1 MTAPPIS
8 CPVCRAPAGA
18 PFVEIERVP
27 VFCNV
32 QWPTREE
39 AAAAARGD
47 IRLAFCDDCGMIW
60 NTAFE
65 PGLVEYEA
73 AYENSLHYSDVF
85 RRYAAHLAARL
96 VERYDV
102 RDKDILD
109 IGSGNGDFLTLLCG
123 LGGNRGVGFDPS
135 YRGPDHV
142 AAGAGSVRFVRD
154 LYSSAHAETPADL
167 VCCRHVLEH
176 VVDPAELLATLR
188 RLLATRPDAV
198 LYFEVPAAEY
208 VLEHLSA
215 WDVIYEHCSL
225 FSAPAL
231 RRLFVGAG
239 FAIRDLGFSY
249 GGQYLWVEA
258 APGEVQGAVGGAPE
272 SVADLARL
280 SRDFERRFRRLLHDS
295 RAMIDDL
302 AARGPLA
309 VWGAGSKGVTFL
321 NLVASARNGDSVV
334 VVDVNPRKQGK
345 HVAGRGNRIL
355 APHEL
360 PEAAP
365 ATVLVM
371 NPLYRREVERALAD
385 LRLQAPVV
393 VA

>member
-1 MTAPPIS
+1 VTALPTR

-39 AAAAARGD
+39 AVAAARGD
-47 IRLAFCDDCGMIW
+47 IRLVFCDACGMIW

-85 RRYAAHLAARL
+85 RRYARHLAARL

-102 RDKDILD
+102 RDRDIVD
-109 IGSGNGDFLTLLCG
+109 IGSGNGDFLTLLCE

-135 YRGPDHV
+135 YRGPDLV
-142 AAGAGSVRFVRD
+142 AAGAGTVRFVRD
-154 LYSSAHAETPADL
+154 LYSGAHAETPADL

-176 VVDPAELLATLR
+176 LVDPAELLATLR
-188 RLLATRPDAV
+188 RSLATRPDAV

-208 VLEHLSA
+208 VLEHLSG

-231 RRLFVGAG
+231 RGLFARAG

-258 APGEVQGAVGGAPE
+258 EPGEAQSAVGGAPE
-272 SVADLARL
+272 GVGDLARL
-280 SRDFERRFRRLLHDS
+280 AGDFERQFHRVLHDS
-295 RAMIDDL
+295 RATLDEL
-302 AARGPLA
+302 TARGPLA

-345 HVAGRGNRIL
+345 HVPGRGDRIL
-355 APHEL
+355 APHDL

-365 ATVLVM
+365 ATVLVT
-371 NPLYRREVERALAD
+371 NPRYRREVERTLAD

>member
-1 MTAPPIS
+1 
-8 CPVCRAPAGA
+8 
-18 PFVEIERVP
+18 VEIERVP

-32 QWPTREE
+32 QWPTRAE
-39 AAAAARGD
+39 AAAATRGD
-47 IRLAFCDDCGMIW
+47 IRVVFCDACGMIW

-85 RRYAAHLAARL
+85 RRYAAQLAARL

-102 RDKDILD
+102 RDRDIVD
-109 IGSGNGDFLTLLCG
+109 IGSGNGDFLTLLCE

-135 YRGPDHV
+135 YRGPDLV
-142 AAGAGSVRFVRD
+142 TAGAGTVRFVRD
-154 LYSSAHAETPADL
+154 LYSGAHAETPADL

-176 VVDPAELLATLR
+176 LVDPAELLATLR
-188 RLLATRPDAV
+188 RSLATRPGAV
-198 LYFEVPAAEY
+198 LYLEVPAAEY
-208 VLEHLSA
+208 VLEHLSG

-231 RRLFVGAG
+231 RRLFTRAG
-239 FAIRDLGFSY
+239 FAIRDVGFSY

-258 APGEVQGAVGGAPE
+258 APGEAQGAVGGAPE
-272 SVADLARL
+272 SVEDLARL
-280 SRDFERRFRRLLHDS
+280 AGDFELRFRWLLHDS
-295 RAMIDDL
+295 RALLDEL

-321 NLVASARNGDSVV
+321 NLVASARNGGSVV

-345 HVAGRGNRIL
+345 HVAGRGDRIL

-365 ATVLVM
+365 ATVLVT
-371 NPLYRREVERALAD
+371 NPLYRREVERTLAD

>member
-1 MTAPPIS
+1 MSAAPTS
-8 CPVCRAPAGA
+8 CPVCRAPAGV
-18 PFVEIERVP
+18 PFVEMERVP

-47 IRLAFCDDCGMIW
+47 IRLVFCDECGMIW

-73 AYENSLHYSDVF
+73 EYENSLHYSDVF
-85 RRYAAHLAARL
+85 RRYAGHLAARL

-102 RDKDILD
+102 RDKDVVD
-109 IGSGNGDFLTLLCG
+109 IGSGNGDFLTLLCE

-135 YRGPDHV
+135 YKGPDLV
-142 AAGAGSVRFVRD
+142 AAGAGSVRFVRE

-188 RLLATRPDAV
+188 RSLATQPDAV

-208 VLEHLSA
+208 VLERLSA

-231 RRLFVGAG
+231 GRLFAGAG

-258 APGEVQGAVGGAPE
+258 AAGEAQGTVGGALE

-280 SRDFERRFRRLLHDS
+280 AGDFERRFRGLLHDS
-295 RAMIDDL
+295 RTMLDEL

-321 NLVASARNGDSVV
+321 NVVASARNGDSVV

-345 HVAGRGNRIL
+345 HVAGRGDRIL

-365 ATVLVM
+365 ATVLVT
-371 NPLYRREVERALAD
+371 NPIYRREVERTLAD

>member
-1 MTAPPIS
+1 VTALPTG

-18 PFVEIERVP
+18 PFLEIEQVP

-47 IRLAFCDDCGMIW
+47 IRLAFCDVCGMIW

-73 AYENSLHYSDVF
+73 AYENSLHHSDVF
-85 RRYAAHLAARL
+85 RRYAGELAARL

-102 RDKDILD
+102 RDKDVVD
-109 IGSGNGDFLTLLCG
+109 IGCGNGDFLTLLCD
-123 LGGNRGVGFDPS
+123 LGGNRGVGFDPG
-135 YRGPDHV
+135 YEGPQLV

-154 LYSSAHAETPADL
+154 LYSGAHAETAADL

-176 VVDPAELLATLR
+176 VVDPGELLATLR
-188 RLLATRPDAV
+188 RSLSARPDAV

-231 RRLFVGAG
+231 RRLFAGAG

-258 APGEVQGAVGGAPE
+258 APGEAQGAGGGAPE
-272 SVADLARL
+272 SVADLSRL
-280 SRDFERRFRRLLHDS
+280 AGDFERRFGRLLHDS
-295 RAMIDDL
+295 RALLDEL

-321 NLVASARNGDSVV
+321 NLVAAGRNGDSVV

-345 HVAGRGNRIL
+345 HVAGRGDRIL

-360 PEAAP
+360 REAAP
-365 ATVLVM
+365 ATVLVT
-371 NPLYRREVERALAD
+371 NALYRREVERTLTEF
-385 LRLQAPVV
+385 RLEAPVV